1 MADFGGSHFVNLV
14 TLPKSKNTCLQDLVY
29 VLHLKTVQVTPLYK
43 SNAYW
48 TFTNIILHFNGFNF
62 DFCNSEVM
70 TSLPHNLVL
79 DSQPRFGLTK
89 SEFLNLYNFLID
101 QRIFI
106 KFVAKC

>member
-1 MADFGGSHFVNLV
+1 MFCYWKQFKFV
-14 TLPKSKNTCLQDLVY
+14 TF
-29 VLHLKTVQVTPLYK
+29 YK
-43 SNAYW
+43 RNAYW
-48 TFTNIILHFNGFNF
+48 TFTYIILHFNGFNF

-79 DSQPRFGLTK
+79 DSQPHFGLTH
-89 SEFLNLYNFLID
+89 SEVLNLYNYLIN